1 MTVSPLVSSALRAV
15 PPLPAGVWRAD
26 ALARAQGGTVPS
38 GHAPLDA
45 ELPDG
50 GWPLGA
56 LVELLTA
63 TPGTPIWPLLLP
75 ALAARQRAGGGVLA
89 LVQPPCPPFTPAL
102 AAAGVRTAGVLW
114 LAAEAPAS
122 RLWAAEQALRCADVT
137 ALLAW
142 LPQARAGDLRRLH
155 LAAAQR
161 GDVLCFVQRPATQA
175 HAASPAPLRLRL
187 ETARGAAPAP
197 LAVDIV
203 KRRGPSLARPLML
216 PSQPPALRAL
226 LAAHAPGQVSAAL
239 HGPIGERAQEAAA

>member
-1 MTVSPLVSSALRAV
+1 M
-15 PPLPAGVWRAD
+15 PPLPAGVWQGAV
-26 ALARAQGGTVPS
+26 LARAQGGTVPS

-56 LVELLTA
+56 LIELLPA
-63 TPGTPIWPLLLP
+63 TPDTPVWPLLLP
-75 ALAARQRAGGGVLA
+75 ALAACQRSGDGVLA
-89 LVQPPCPPFTPAL
+89 LVQPPCPPFMPAL
-102 AAAGVRTAGVLW
+102 AAAGVRATSVLW

-122 RLWAAEQALRCADVT
+122 RLWAAEQALHCADVT

-142 LPQARAGDLRRLH
+142 LPQARASDLRRLH

-161 GDVLCFVQRPATQA
+161 GDILCFVQRPAAQA

-203 KRRGPSLARPLML
+203 KRRGPPLARPLRL
-216 PSQPPALRAL
+216 PSQPLVLRAL
-226 LAAHAPGQVSAAL
+226 LAAHAPGQAGAVL
-239 HGPIGERAQEAAA
+239 HGPIGERAREAAA